1 MKIFY
6 SIFLLFIL
14 GKISAQQAEQGV
26 LFTIDGD
33 PVKSSEFIRVY
44 NKNLDLVQDESQK
57 DVDAYLDLFVNYK
70 LKVKEARRL
79 GLDEKKSYLREFGNY
94 QKQLTKSY
102 MTDNEVT
109 DKLVRE
115 AYDRSIQDIK
125 ASHVL
130 VRIEQSETD
139 TTEVY
144 NKILELRNRVLD
156 EGYEAVQ
163 KDVHNGQTIFA
174 EHLGWFSAFKMVY
187 PFETVAYNTRV
198 GEVSQPFR
206 TRFGYHFLKV
216 WDKRQSLGQ
225 VTVAHIML
233 ANKQNDTTL
242 DIKQR
247 INQIYSKIQQGE
259 KFESLAKQ
267 FSEDKSSAS
276 KGGVLNAFSGGQLSS
291 QKFEDVAFSLKSK
304 GDISKPFQTDY
315 GWHIVKLIDKKGVEP
330 FEVVEN
336 QLINKVRRDSRSKL
350 IQSAMTD
357 KLKKQYGVKDND
369 KALAY
374 FETLITDDYFKRSWS
389 VPASLDSTKVLVK
402 IKDSTINYQD
412 FAKHLY
418 SKQRNYFN
426 RNTAPSTV
434 VKNEYAVFL
443 ENALTTYKEQ
453 HLKEESKEF
462 AHILNEYR
470 DGLLLFDLME
480 QEVWNKASRDSVGLA
495 EFYDNN
501 KAKYQWKKRVKGT
514 LFSGSSKKDVL
525 KVRKLLKRA
534 DSADVVIN
542 KLSDLKLID
551 IIPTK
556 GTFGSGNRMIPETL
570 ELKQGISKVFKH
582 NDSFHV
588 LQIETVLAAGQ
599 KTLQEARGQ
608 VVSDY
613 QAQLEEQWIS
623 SLQERYEVKINQDVL
638 SEIKLKLNK

>member
-374 FETLITDDYFKRSWS
+374 FETLITDDYFERSWS